1 MWQSLAFYSNLF
13 HLLFTGALS
22 LPRWASISSLNTES
36 TQSSSTTT
44 MLGTPTSGT
53 PGTTPGNTPSA
64 ISLGK
69 STEQSLLT
77 TCVGSVH
84 ELTDLLARIAALPTQ
99 PIGRPLAW
107 THQAVQSLFYFMRC
121 SQVFKQDFYR
131 LFLIFCSCFNYF

>member
-1 MWQSLAFYSNLF
+1 MPQVFSGLELLAGYFIVMHSTFLIAFTNISNF
-13 HLLFTGALS
+13 SGALS

-44 MLGTPTSGT
+44 MLGSSTPGNT

-69 STEQSLLT
+69 SAEQSLLT

-107 THQAVQSLFYFMRC
+107 THQAVQALFYFMRC
-121 SQVFKQDFYR
+121 SQV
-131 LFLIFCSCFNYF
+131 